1 MKLDEMLIK
10 LGCRSVDA
18 TSARFIGDGD
28 FYREVVTEMLKDPG
42 FDELGKEIDSKNA
55 KTAFET
61 SHMLK
66 GVIANCGI
74 SPMYDVI
81 VKIVELLRN
90 GDPDYDVLKK
100 EYSDLLDKRN
110 TANDALAD

>member
-55 KTAFET
+55 AVYFEL
-61 SHMLK
+61 S
-66 GVIANCGI
+66 
-74 SPMYDVI
+74 
-81 VKIVELLRN
+81 KILHV
-90 GDPDYDVLKK
+90 
-100 EYSDLLDKRN
+100 
-110 TANDALAD
+110 